1 MRLRGQLGMRDGL
14 VACGRPYRATFP
26 PLKKKKKK
34 KIFWSKLFFSIAEK
48 KKEEVE

>member
-26 PLKKKKKK
+26 PLKKK
-34 KIFWSKLFFSIAEK
+34 FWSKLFFSIAEK